1 MPLAA
6 RRETLILMTA
16 SASRPPSPDGPAG
29 PPGTGGLAEFNG
41 LPAGAARRALLAC
54 CSSQRWAGDV
64 AAGRPFPS
72 AAALL
77 RCSDAAVAGLAPADL
92 REALAGHPRIGERAG
107 AGGGWSRQEQA
118 GVAGAET
125 ATLHALAA
133 GNEAYQRRFGHV
145 YLVCATGR
153 TAAEL
158 LALLRARLGNEP
170 GAEWDVVRSELRK
183 INRIRLGK
191 LLGGDSGRES
201 GGAGNGG
208 GAGHGGGA

>member
-1 MPLAA
+1 MRQWLRP
-6 RRETLILMTA
+6 RR
-16 SASRPPSPDGPAG
+16 
-29 PPGTGGLAEFNG
+29 
-41 LPAGAARRALLAC
+41 
-54 CSSQRWAGDV
+54 V
-64 AAGRPFPS
+64 APGRPARDADPHDSLSF
-72 AAALL
+72 AAA
-77 RCSDAAVAGLAPADL
+77 
-92 REALAGHPRIGERAG
+92 
-107 AGGGWSRQEQA
+107 
-118 GVAGAET
+118 
-125 ATLHALAA
+125 
-133 GNEAYQRRFGHV
+133 NEAYQRRFGHV

-208 GAGHGGGA
+208 GAGRSEERR